1 MSRIPYCMKHGD
13 IVGSMLAMENGVW
26 YAACSYNK
34 RSNHRMMASE
44 AITPAY
50 TLMAPIFSF
59 IIQTMYS
66 AMR

>member
-1 MSRIPYCMKHGD
+1 MEHGD
-13 IVGSMLAMENGVW
+13 VVGSMLAMEMVSGMPPARITSV
-26 YAACSYNK
+26 AIT
-34 RSNHRMMASE
+34 RMMASE

>member
-1 MSRIPYCMKHGD
+1 MAILS
-13 IVGSMLAMENGVW
+13 
-26 YAACSYNK
+26 AACLPWKMVSGMQPV
-34 RSNHRMMASE
+34 RITSVAITRMMASE

-50 TLMAPIFSF
+50 TLMAHIFSF